1 MKKREYAEAVER
13 CIPQT
18 PPVFHQAMSRTL
30 EAIAAQ
36 APAQERAAKV
46 RPALS
51 TRRAL
56 AFALAALLLIATA
69 AVAATHWNLFDAL
82 SFLTGANPTNADL
95 VMRRNLY
102 QTTINN
108 VEITVRE
115 AGYDGRTLLIQYAY
129 RMLDVDTPL
138 GLYREEF
145 AGYPEDQREGI
156 LEEDSNLL
164 YEHNVGWWIDQLW
177 IDGQCVDMPGNSGGV
192 TTGTPNPGE
201 IVQTEY
207 WRLDNEGV
215 TLSGTVEI
223 SLPIGERQP
232 LEEYM
237 WAEHPEKYDA
247 DGNLLLPEKG
257 IVTFTLDT
265 DDILSKVR
273 CEYPNIPMEGETVT
287 AQATEV
293 CYSPLMTYITLEL
306 EAAPGA
312 VEAYQAENGK
322 GYYDEDGNL
331 LWEYSGMDVFGDWI
345 CSLPAGGRRGH
356 GAVSGPLRQQ
366 RLQRRVGGVPL
377 PVYRGPAGGT
387 VPGALCGR
395 QGGSDA
401 GGEGEI
407 TGLDFAGRKSRAA
420 RDGSPSRAVLFSAKI
435 MPRTAV
441 APDALKDPHDF
452 FNAPEAFRVL
462 QIVPRQNDA
471 DGVQRLISRVVDQ
484 RLRICGNPW
493 APWFFLR

>member
-145 AGYPEDQREGI
+145 AGYP
-156 LEEDSNLL
+156 
-164 YEHNVGWWIDQLW
+164 
-177 IDGQCVDMPGNSGGV
+177 
-192 TTGTPNPGE
+192 
-201 IVQTEY
+201 
-207 WRLDNEGV
+207 
-215 TLSGTVEI
+215 
-223 SLPIGERQP
+223 
-232 LEEYM
+232 
-237 WAEHPEKYDA
+237 
-247 DGNLLLPEKG
+247 
-257 IVTFTLDT
+257 
-265 DDILSKVR
+265 
-273 CEYPNIPMEGETVT
+273 
-287 AQATEV
+287 
-293 CYSPLMTYITLEL
+293 
-306 EAAPGA
+306 
-312 VEAYQAENGK
+312 
-322 GYYDEDGNL
+322 
-331 LWEYSGMDVFGDWI
+331 
-345 CSLPAGGRRGH
+345 
-356 GAVSGPLRQQ
+356 
-366 RLQRRVGGVPL
+366 
-377 PVYRGPAGGT
+377 
-387 VPGALCGR
+387 
-395 QGGSDA
+395 
-401 GGEGEI
+401 
-407 TGLDFAGRKSRAA
+407 
-420 RDGSPSRAVLFSAKI
+420 
-435 MPRTAV
+435 
-441 APDALKDPHDF
+441 
-452 FNAPEAFRVL
+452 
-462 QIVPRQNDA
+462 
-471 DGVQRLISRVVDQ
+471 
-484 RLRICGNPW
+484 
-493 APWFFLR
+493 

>member
-1 MKKREYAEAVER
+1 M
-13 CIPQT
+13 
-18 PPVFHQAMSRTL
+18 
-30 EAIAAQ
+30 
-36 APAQERAAKV
+36 
-46 RPALS
+46 
-51 TRRAL
+51 
-56 AFALAALLLIATA
+56 
-69 AVAATHWNLFDAL
+69 AATHWNLFDAL

-273 CEYPNIPMEGETVT
+273 CEYPNIPTEGETVT
-287 AQATEV
+287 ARATEV

-345 CSLPAGGRRGH
+345 CSL
-356 GAVSGPLRQQ
+356 
-366 RLQRRVGGVPL
+366 RLV
-377 PVYRGPAGGT
+377 
-387 VPGALCGR
+387 
-395 QGGSDA
+395 D
-401 GGEGEI
+401 GEGTE
-407 TGLDFAGRKSRAA
+407 LFPGRYGNNGYSDEWAEFLYPCIGDLPEELYLAPFVDGRA
-420 RDGSPSRAVLFSAKI
+420 DLTQAVK
-435 MPRTAV
+435 V
-441 APDALKDPHDF
+441 K
-452 FNAPEAFRVL
+452 
-462 QIVPRQNDA
+462 
-471 DGVQRLISRVVDQ
+471 
-484 RLRICGNPW
+484 
-493 APWFFLR
+493 

>member
-46 RPALS
+46 RPALP

-273 CEYPNIPMEGETVT
+273 CEYPNIPTEGETVT
-287 AQATEV
+287 ARATEV

-312 VEAYQAENGK
+312 VEA
-322 GYYDEDGNL
+322 
-331 LWEYSGMDVFGDWI
+331 
-345 CSLPAGGRRGH
+345 C
-356 GAVSGPLRQQ
+356 
-366 RLQRRVGGVPL
+366 
-377 PVYRGPAGGT
+377 
-387 VPGALCGR
+387 
-395 QGGSDA
+395 
-401 GGEGEI
+401 
-407 TGLDFAGRKSRAA
+407 
-420 RDGSPSRAVLFSAKI
+420 
-435 MPRTAV
+435 
-441 APDALKDPHDF
+441 
-452 FNAPEAFRVL
+452 
-462 QIVPRQNDA
+462 
-471 DGVQRLISRVVDQ
+471 
-484 RLRICGNPW
+484 
-493 APWFFLR
+493 

>member
-102 QTTINN
+102 QTTVNN

-164 YEHNVGWWIDQLW
+164 YEHNVGWWIDHLW
-177 IDGQCVDMPGNSGGV
+177 IDGQCVDMPG
-192 TTGTPNPGE
+192 
-201 IVQTEY
+201 
-207 WRLDNEGV
+207 L
-215 TLSGTVEI
+215 
-223 SLPIGERQP
+223 
-232 LEEYM
+232 
-237 WAEHPEKYDA
+237 
-247 DGNLLLPEKG
+247 
-257 IVTFTLDT
+257 
-265 DDILSKVR
+265 
-273 CEYPNIPMEGETVT
+273 
-287 AQATEV
+287 
-293 CYSPLMTYITLEL
+293 
-306 EAAPGA
+306 
-312 VEAYQAENGK
+312 
-322 GYYDEDGNL
+322 
-331 LWEYSGMDVFGDWI
+331 
-345 CSLPAGGRRGH
+345 
-356 GAVSGPLRQQ
+356 
-366 RLQRRVGGVPL
+366 GVPAAS
-377 PVYRGPAGGT
+377 PPERPTPARWCRRNTGGWT
-387 VPGALCGR
+387 
-395 QGGSDA
+395 
-401 GGEGEI
+401 
-407 TGLDFAGRKSRAA
+407 T
-420 RDGSPSRAVLFSAKI
+420 
-435 MPRTAV
+435 
-441 APDALKDPHDF
+441 
-452 FNAPEAFRVL
+452 RV
-462 QIVPRQNDA
+462 
-471 DGVQRLISRVVDQ
+471 
-484 RLRICGNPW
+484 
-493 APWFFLR
+493 

>member
-18 PPVFHQAMSRTL
+18 PPVFHRAMSRTL
-30 EAIAAQ
+30 ETIAAQ
-36 APAQERAAKV
+36 APAGEEAAKA

-102 QTTINN
+102 QTTVNN

-164 YEHNVGWWIDQLW
+164 YEHNVGWWIDHLW
-177 IDGQCVDMPGNSGGV
+177 IDGQCVDMPENSGGV

-201 IVQTEY
+201 MVQTEY

-215 TLSGTVEI
+215 KLSGTVEI

-273 CEYPNIPMEGETVT
+273 CEYPNIP
-287 AQATEV
+287 TE
-293 CYSPLMTYITLEL
+293 
-306 EAAPGA
+306 
-312 VEAYQAENGK
+312 
-322 GYYDEDGNL
+322 
-331 LWEYSGMDVFGDWI
+331 
-345 CSLPAGGRRGH
+345 
-356 GAVSGPLRQQ
+356 
-366 RLQRRVGGVPL
+366 
-377 PVYRGPAGGT
+377 
-387 VPGALCGR
+387 
-395 QGGSDA
+395 
-401 GGEGEI
+401 
-407 TGLDFAGRKSRAA
+407 
-420 RDGSPSRAVLFSAKI
+420 
-435 MPRTAV
+435 
-441 APDALKDPHDF
+441 
-452 FNAPEAFRVL
+452 
-462 QIVPRQNDA
+462 
-471 DGVQRLISRVVDQ
+471 
-484 RLRICGNPW
+484 
-493 APWFFLR
+493 

>member
-36 APAQERAAKV
+36 APAQERAAEV
-46 RPALS
+46 RPALP

-215 TLSGTVEI
+215 DAVGHGGD
-223 SLPIGERQP
+223 LPAHRRAPAAGGVHVGGAPGEVRRGRKTCSCRRRASSP
-232 LEEYM
+232 LRWIRTTSSPRY
-237 WAEHPEKYDA
+237 A
-247 DGNLLLPEKG
+247 
-257 IVTFTLDT
+257 V
-265 DDILSKVR
+265 
-273 CEYPNIPMEGETVT
+273 NIPT
-287 AQATEV
+287 
-293 CYSPLMTYITLEL
+293 SP
-306 EAAPGA
+306 
-312 VEAYQAENGK
+312 
-322 GYYDEDGNL
+322 
-331 LWEYSGMDVFGDWI
+331 
-345 CSLPAGGRRGH
+345 RR
-356 GAVSGPLRQQ
+356 
-366 RLQRRVGGVPL
+366 
-377 PVYRGPAGGT
+377 
-387 VPGALCGR
+387 
-395 QGGSDA
+395 
-401 GGEGEI
+401 
-407 TGLDFAGRKSRAA
+407 
-420 RDGSPSRAVLFSAKI
+420 AK
-435 MPRTAV
+435 P
-441 APDALKDPHDF
+441 
-452 FNAPEAFRVL
+452 
-462 QIVPRQNDA
+462 
-471 DGVQRLISRVVDQ
+471 
-484 RLRICGNPW
+484 
-493 APWFFLR
+493 

>member
-102 QTTINN
+102 QTTVNN

-273 CEYPNIPMEGETVT
+273 CEYPNIPTEGETVT
-287 AQATEV
+287 ARATEV

-345 CSLPAGGRRGH
+345 CSL
-356 GAVSGPLRQQ
+356 
-366 RLQRRVGGVPL
+366 RLV
-377 PVYRGPAGGT
+377 
-387 VPGALCGR
+387 
-395 QGGSDA
+395 D
-401 GGEGEI
+401 GEGTE
-407 TGLDFAGRKSRAA
+407 LFPGRYGDNGYSDEWAEFLYPCIEDLPEELYLAPFVDGRA
-420 RDGSPSRAVLFSAKI
+420 DLTQAVK
-435 MPRTAV
+435 V
-441 APDALKDPHDF
+441 K
-452 FNAPEAFRVL
+452 
-462 QIVPRQNDA
+462 
-471 DGVQRLISRVVDQ
+471 
-484 RLRICGNPW
+484 
-493 APWFFLR
+493 